1 MTDWRVILMQG
12 GELVSYSN
20 DMLARH
26 FVVVIYLYIKLF
38 SILPKNMISHNIKK
52 MFFMSSR
59 DSFTRYFNMT
69 FANVE

>member
-1 MTDWRVILMQG
+1 MQG

-52 MFFMSSR
+52 KMFFMSSR